1 MKIRAWNNWRL
12 NMHGDFYFRLFEF
25 RWWDKE
31 RRFIWVTI
39 CNFTVAIIFRERG
52 KGYSKEQA

>member
-39 CNFTVAIIFRERG
+39 CNFTVPIIFRERG
-52 KGYSKEQA
+52 KGA